1 MTNVETRISLTNHL
15 LRGTILENNVYRANV
30 LKTLSVKPA
39 KLGLKYASRNTNRTN
54 IMHAAIGLATE
65 AGELVEGLT
74 PYILGAE
81 RLSEKM
87 KVNAFE
93 EMGDLGYY
101 MMVLAKTLKVKLP
114 TSSKKVRLKGM
125 TRSAAILE
133 ILRLSMVAANMAKK
147 VFYGPVMTE
156 AERGESTTD
165 SEEGADTKKHEV
177 IDTDKTAALYAER
190 EAKITEAMNE
200 FVPLYWALC
209 YDLFE
214 VPPSYVFVANIA
226 KLSKRYGEG
235 IFQLSEAEERDT
247 DEEQSTVAEAV
258 PA

>member
-1 MTNVETRISLTNHL
+1 M
-15 LRGTILENNVYRANV
+15 ENSIYKANV
-30 LKTLSVKPA
+30 FKTLSVKPA
-39 KLGLKYASRNTNRTN
+39 KAGLRYVSRNTNRTN
-54 IMHAAIGLATE
+54 IMHAALGLVTE

-87 KVNAFE
+87 KINAFE

-101 MMVLAKTLKVKLP
+101 MMVMAKTLKIKLP

-133 ILRLSMVAANMAKK
+133 ILRLSSAMANMSKK
-147 VFYGPVMTE
+147 VFYGPVMKETE
-156 AERGESTTD
+156 REKTVATLNTDGSVASTSKVMEKVEAMD
-165 SEEGADTKKHEV
+165 DA
-177 IDTDKTAALYAER
+177 KTAALYAER
-190 EAKITEAMNE
+190 DGKVVEAMNE

-209 YDLFE
+209 YDMFE
-214 VPPSYVFVANIA
+214 VPPSFVFVANIA

-235 IFQLSEAEERDT
+235 FFQLSEAESRDLE
-247 DEEQSTVAEAV
+247 EEQAILAEAV
-258 PA
+258 GMK

>member
-1 MTNVETRISLTNHL
+1 M
-15 LRGTILENNVYRANV
+15 ENSIYKANV
-30 LKTLSVKPA
+30 FKTLSVKPA
-39 KLGLKYASRNTNRTN
+39 KAGLRYVSRNTNRTN
-54 IMHAAIGLATE
+54 IMHAALGLVTE

-87 KVNAFE
+87 KINAFE

-101 MMVLAKTLKVKLP
+101 MMVLAKTLKIKLP

-133 ILRLSMVAANMAKK
+133 ILRLSSAMANLGKK
-147 VFYGPVMTE
+147 VFYGPVMSE
-156 AERGESTTD
+156 AEREKTVTNLGEDGKPTGTTKTM
-165 SEEGADTKKHEV
+165 EKYEV
-177 IDTDKTAALYAER
+177 VDDAKTVALYAER
-190 EAKITEAMNE
+190 ESKAVEYMNE

-209 YDLFE
+209 YDMFE
-214 VPPSYVFVANIA
+214 VPPSFVFVANIA

-235 IFQLSEAEERDT
+235 FFQLSEAEARDLE
-247 DEEQSTVAEAV
+247 EEQAILAEAT